1 MNKAHNGV
9 PKAVTRTDE
18 LHSGG
23 IFSLVNS
30 PRNHADQSRLRSAQ
44 TIVGPQHLMGSKIVT
59 AGKDARSVLST
70 LRPEGGAI
78 SVVRRFEDHRSSV
91 VKCARFRPTVRP
103 NSRACGLRFAGSKY
117 RSGCKPI
124 GCWSTGR
131 RR

>member
-18 LHSGG
+18 LHSSG
-23 IFSLVNS
+23 IFSLVS
-30 PRNHADQSRLRSAQ
+30 RVVSADQSRFEALDKTGA
-44 TIVGPQHLMGSKIVT
+44 TVGQQHLMGSKIVT

-103 NSRACGLRFAGSKY
+103 NSRAYGLRFS
-117 RSGCKPI
+117 
-124 GCWSTGR
+124 
-131 RR
+131 